1 MRTFATPFAVGPI
14 VLPDSLQFRPDPTQP
29 IEERLRYLEDNAT
42 LAGLGGLGE
51 LFGSLPFG
59 QRNTWIG
66 ALSLSQP
73 IYSAGR
79 VGDALRIARE
89 YRSASDFE
97 LVEQLAEAERN
108 VRRAYYQALLAQE
121 LERIADSSL
130 VQAAAF
136 RGQVQLQLQAGQA
149 SELDLLRADVALEN
163 LEPQRVQARNG
174 AALALLELRR
184 LVNVPAEM
192 PLALSTPLS
201 VSADAL
207 AQALAPAD
215 PAATTERA
223 ALRAAERAVRIREL
237 QLDIARKAWLP
248 TLDFRMAYGKQLFPQ
263 RVFGFGDQPWRTDWT
278 ATIAMSVPI
287 FDGFRRSAEATQ
299 AEQTL
304 QQERL
309 RFAQLDE
316 QLRLQYEQAVGE
328 RQRAATAI
336 GARARTV
343 EQAARVHEL
352 TVLRFERGLAT
363 QLEVADARLALL
375 QARTNHAQAMA
386 DLLLADAD
394 VDRALAGGAS
404 GSSPRSGL

>member
-1 MRTFATPFAVGPI
+1 
-14 VLPDSLQFRPDPTQP
+14 
-29 IEERLRYLEDNAT
+29 
-42 LAGLGGLGE
+42 
-51 LFGSLPFG
+51 
-59 QRNTWIG
+59 
-66 ALSLSQP
+66 
-73 IYSAGR
+73 
-79 VGDALRIARE
+79 
-89 YRSASDFE
+89 
-97 LVEQLAEAERN
+97 
-108 VRRAYYQALLAQE
+108 
-121 LERIADSSL
+121 
-130 VQAAAF
+130 
-136 RGQVQLQLQAGQA
+136 
-149 SELDLLRADVALEN
+149 
-163 LEPQRVQARNG
+163 
-174 AALALLELRR
+174 
-184 LVNVPAEM
+184 
-192 PLALSTPLS
+192 
-201 VSADAL
+201 
-207 AQALAPAD
+207 
-215 PAATTERA
+215 
-223 ALRAAERAVRIREL
+223 
-237 QLDIARKAWLP
+237 
-248 TLDFRMAYGKQLFPQ
+248 MAYGKQLFPQ